1 MLITTDKQFRRA
13 IGWLTLA
20 FSAAM
25 IVLGE
30 TVLALTSPPEPREI
44 KLAWNP
50 PTNAVEFAELRYQVY
65 LGTNSGSYFTN
76 WTVMS
81 TNAVVNITN
90 LVYGTNFI
98 AVAARVNYETN
109 ALISEPSNE
118 IQIYRAAPPRLKIS
132 FTLLSGTNANGPWT
146 ESVAIAEHD
155 AEITPGQKFFAVKM
169 TPTLTP

>member
-81 TNAVVNITN
+81 TNAVVVRETGGGWTGAKWAIFQFLWMFALAYGAAF
-90 LVYGTNFI
+90 LVYRTGL
-98 AVAARVNYETN
+98 
-109 ALISEPSNE
+109 ALG
-118 IQIYRAAPPRLKIS
+118 
-132 FTLLSGTNANGPWT
+132 F
-146 ESVAIAEHD
+146 
-155 AEITPGQKFFAVKM
+155 PG
-169 TPTLTP
+169 